1 MLLRAF
7 EELWHLRAFAQ
18 LHVGL
23 LPVRSAAGESSLA
36 LDLPVR
42 DARPN
47 AFDLRAEEL
56 LHGTFDLHLVGVA
69 RHLEDDRPPVFAQDR
84 GLLGDQRA
92 SDDVSEIH
100 GSRSAA
106 AVALQG
112 AQHLYAS
119 ASCNFSKAPCV
130 VTTRLA
136 STTSR
141 AVSRELGTNDTPG
154 IFRIDSA
161 SFSSGVTST
170 STALPSQPR
179 RFRSSVAALVLTSLA
194 ASVSTTTSA
203 PSLTFVASAARRAPR
218 STFLESL
225 KS

>member
-1 MLLRAF
+1 MRLRAF

-23 LPVRSAAGESSLA
+23 LPVRPAAGESSLA

-47 AFDLRAEEL
+47 ALDLRAEEL

-69 RHLEDDRPPVFAQDR
+69 RHLEHDRPTVFAQDR
-84 GLLGDQRA
+84 RLLGDERA
-92 SDDVSEIH
+92 SNHISQSHRTLGCSVLI
-100 GSRSAA
+100 AI
-106 AVALQG
+106 
-112 AQHLYAS
+112 YAS
-119 ASCNFSKAPCV
+119 ASCNFSIDPCY

-136 STTSR
+136 STTWR

-154 IFRIDSA
+154 IFRTDSV

-179 RFRSSVAALVLTSLA
+179 RFRSSAAALVLTSLA
-194 ASVSTTTSA
+194 ANASTTTRA
-203 PSLTFVASAARRAPR
+203 PSFTFVASAARSAPR